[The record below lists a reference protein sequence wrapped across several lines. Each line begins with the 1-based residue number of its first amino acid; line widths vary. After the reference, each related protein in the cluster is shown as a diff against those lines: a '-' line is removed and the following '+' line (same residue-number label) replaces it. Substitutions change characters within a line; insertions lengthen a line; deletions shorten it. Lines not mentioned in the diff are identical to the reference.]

1 MKNVT
6 SKGCFIML
14 SRSIDA
20 RILLSNLSNG
30 YIENPEKEFP
40 VGKLVHGRLVVCHN
54 CFSKRMLSL
63 LI

>member
-14 SRSIDA
+14 SRSIDG

-40 VGKLVHGRLVVCHN
+40 IGKLVHGRLVV
-54 CFSKRMLSL
+54 
-63 LI
+63 